1 MSMLETISSTGGMSM
16 AQSKSLRFELG
27 CLFMSHGI
35 NAERKDNANF
45 AQEITIALTRYMA
58 CDWGDL
64 TKSDKELNDEA
75 VKSGS
80 DRILAAFPTSK
91 GKIYIITEWNR
102 EYTTVLFPNEY

>member
-1 MSMLETISSTGGMSM
+1 MTPPKPL
-16 AQSKSLRFELG
+16 KFELG

-35 NAERKDNANF
+35 NAERKDNAIF
-45 AQEITIALTRYMA
+45 ANEITNSLNRYMA

-64 TKSDKELNDEA
+64 TKNDKEINDEA

-91 GKIYIITEWNR
+91 GKIYIITEHDR
-102 EYTTVLFPNEY
+102 SYTTILFPSEY